1 MKIVNDKV
9 VGHRGDVLAQ
19 KIRGKWESKDPAAL
33 AFALESEKPVKKKK
47 APVEE
52 VSSEEASEE

>member
-52 VSSEEASEE
+52 ASEE